1 MPTETQDIA
10 RRAAGPGLDAKPRP
24 NLPFRCSPRQ
34 AGAVSTPICG
44 GSQGRWRHLHRQG
57 DGPRHGS
64 SSAISP
70 QPSAAARQ
78 AAEAGVGPKVLAADV
93 AARTLVMEDL
103 SAEAGW
109 SAGTLD
115 KVLDRATRLK
125 VLRRRKAF
133 HRTKPLGPQG
143 STSSQQIEALLD
155 KCRSRRG
162 APAGGHRLARHQ
174 RARGARRDRRLRH
187 RPCARPWRRQ
197 RLEPDVLGATGE
209 VRLIDWD
216 MAGDMDPLLDVGA
229 FLVEAH
235 DSESD
240 AAECFEAFNGR
251 FERALFNRA
260 WLYGVADD
268 FRWGLIGALLA
279 GTSRRETYEFLK
291 FGDWRFLRARMAIR
305 DPRFS
310 EKLGRL

>member
-1 MPTETQDIA
+1 MSSDTLETA
-10 RRAAGPGLDAKPRP
+10 RRAAGPDWK
-24 NLPFRCSPRQ
+24 
-34 AGAVSTPICG
+34 
-44 GSQGRWRHLHRQG
+44 
-57 DGPRHGS
+57 D
-64 SSAISP
+64 
-70 QPSAAARQ
+70 AAAEPAIPVLASPSWRGVDADVWRLTRADGVSIIAKVMDADTGRFSDVATSFAAACQ
-78 AAEAGVGPKVLAADV
+78 AAEGGIGPKVLAADV

-103 SAEAGW
+103 SADRGW

-115 KVLDRATRLK
+115 KVLDRGVRLK
-125 VLRRRKAF
+125 VLETRKAF
-133 HRTKPLGPQG
+133 HRTKPLGRKLDLFKE
-143 STSSQQIEALLD
+143 IERLLVD
-155 KCRSRRG
+155 CRSAKAPLPEDVDWLATSVKEAGDAIRASG
-162 APAGGHRLARHQ
+162 IDHAPAHGDGNVSNLMFSDRGEIRL
-174 RARGARRDRRLRH
+174 L
-187 RPCARPWRRQ
+187 
-197 RLEPDVLGATGE
+197 
-209 VRLIDWD
+209 DWD
-216 MAGDMDPLLDVGA
+216 MASDMDPLLDAGA

-251 FERALFNRA
+251 FDRALFNRA
-260 WLYGVADD
+260 WLYGAADD

>member
-1 MPTETQDIA
+1 MLTETHEIA
-10 RRAAGPGLDAKPRP
+10 RRAAGPDWRDATAEPAIP
-24 NLPFRCSPRQ
+24 VLASPSWRGVD
-34 AGAVSTPICG
+34 ADVWRLRKSDGASCIAKVMDRDTDQFSDISVSF
-44 GSQGRWRHLHRQG
+44 
-57 DGPRHGS
+57 
-64 SSAISP
+64 
-70 QPSAAARQ
+70 AAARQ
-78 AAEAGVGPKVLAADV
+78 AGDAGIGPKVLAADV

-109 SAGTLD
+109 STGTLD
-115 KVLDRATRLK
+115 KVLDRATRLR
-125 VLRRRKAF
+125 VLETRKAF
-133 HRTKPLGPQG
+133 HRTRPLGRKADVFAE
-143 STSSQQIEALLD
+143 IDALLD
-155 KCRSRRG
+155 KCRSARAPLPEDMDWLATNVNEVRDAIG
-162 APAGGHRLARHQ
+162 ASGIDYAPAHGDGNVSNLMFSADGGIRL
-174 RARGARRDRRLRH
+174 
-187 RPCARPWRRQ
+187 
-197 RLEPDVLGATGE
+197 V
-209 VRLIDWD
+209 DWD
-216 MAGDMDPLLDVGA
+216 MAGDMDPLLDAGA

-268 FRWGLIGALLA
+268 LRWGLIGALLA

>member
-1 MPTETQDIA
+1 MSSDTLETA
-10 RRAAGPGLDAKPRP
+10 RRAAGPEWKD
-24 NLPFRCSPRQ
+24 
-34 AGAVSTPICG
+34 
-44 GSQGRWRHLHRQG
+44 
-57 DGPRHGS
+57 
-64 SSAISP
+64 
-70 QPSAAARQ
+70 AAAEPAIPVLASPSWRGVDADLWRLIRADGVSIIAKVMDADTGRFSDVATSFAAACQ
-78 AAEAGVGPKVLAADV
+78 AAEGGIGPKVFAADV

-103 SAEAGW
+103 SADRGW

-115 KVLDRATRLK
+115 KVLDRGVRLK
-125 VLRRRKAF
+125 VLETRKAF
-133 HRTKPLGPQG
+133 HRTKPLGRKLDLFAE
-143 STSSQQIEALLD
+143 IERLLGD
-155 KCRSRRG
+155 CRSAKAPLPEDVDWLATSVKEAGDAIRASG
-162 APAGGHRLARHQ
+162 IDHAPAHGDGNVSNLMFSDRGEIRL
-174 RARGARRDRRLRH
+174 L
-187 RPCARPWRRQ
+187 
-197 RLEPDVLGATGE
+197 
-209 VRLIDWD
+209 DWD
-216 MAGDMDPLLDVGA
+216 MAGDMDPLLDAGA

-251 FERALFNRA
+251 FDRALFNRA
-260 WLYGVADD
+260 WLYGAADD

>member
-1 MPTETQDIA
+1 MLTDTQDIA
-10 RRAAGPGLDAKPRP
+10 RRAAGPDWKDAKVEAAIPV
-24 NLPFRCSPRQ
+24 LASPSWRGVD
-34 AGAVSTPICG
+34 ADLWRLSRADGATLIAKVMDPDT
-44 GSQGRWRHLHRQG
+44 
-57 DGPRHGS
+57 
-64 SSAISP
+64 SAFSDVAT
-70 QPSAAARQ
+70 SFAAARQ
-78 AAEAGVGPKVLAADV
+78 AAEAGIGPKVLAADV
-93 AARTLVMEDL
+93 ASRTLVMEDL
-103 SAEAGW
+103 SAARGW

-115 KVLDRATRLK
+115 KVLDRAVRLK
-125 VLRRRKAF
+125 VLETRRAF
-133 HRTKPLGPQG
+133 HRTMPLGRKLDLFAE
-143 STSSQQIEALLD
+143 IERLLD
-155 KCRSRRG
+155 TCRSAG
-162 APAGGHRLARHQ
+162 APLPEDVNWLASSVNEVGDAI
-174 RARGARRDRRLRH
+174 RASGIDHAPAHGDGNVSNLM
-187 RPCARPWRRQ
+187 
-197 RLEPDVLGATGE
+197 LSEKGE
-209 VRLIDWD
+209 IRLIDWD

-240 AAECFEAFNGR
+240 AAECFEAYNGR
-251 FERALFNRA
+251 FDRALFNRA

>member
-1 MPTETQDIA
+1 MLTETQEIA
-10 RRAAGPGLDAKPRP
+10 RRAAGPDWKDATVEPAIP
-24 NLPFRCSPRQ
+24 VLASPSWRGVD
-34 AGAVSTPICG
+34 ADLWRLVSA
-44 GSQGRWRHLHRQG
+44 
-57 DGPRHGS
+57 DGTTLIAKVMDPDT
-64 SSAISP
+64 SAFSDLAT
-70 QPSAAARQ
+70 SFTAARQ
-78 AAEAGVGPKVLAADV
+78 AAEAGIGPKVLAADV
-93 AARTLVMEDL
+93 ASRTLVMEDL
-103 SAEAGW
+103 SELRGW

-115 KVLDRATRLK
+115 KVLDRAVRLK
-125 VLRRRKAF
+125 VLEARKAF
-133 HRTKPLGPQG
+133 HRTKPLGRK
-143 STSSQQIEALLD
+143 IDLFAEVERLLN
-155 KCRSRRG
+155 KCRTAG
-162 APAGGHRLARHQ
+162 APLPEDIGWLAMNMREL
-174 RARGARRDRRLRH
+174 RDAIGASGIDYVPAHGDGNVSNLMFS
-187 RPCARPWRRQ
+187 
-197 RLEPDVLGATGE
+197 DKGE

-240 AAECFEAFNGR
+240 AAECFEAYHGR
-251 FERALFNRA
+251 FDRALFNRA

-268 FRWGLIGALLA
+268 VRWGLIGALLA

>member
-1 MPTETQDIA
+1 MLTDTQETA
-10 RRAAGPGLDAKPRP
+10 RRVAGPDWKDAMAEAAIPV
-24 NLPFRCSPRQ
+24 LASPSWRGVD
-34 AGAVSTPICG
+34 ADLWRLSRADGATLIAKVMDPDTSEFSDVAT
-44 GSQGRWRHLHRQG
+44 SFT
-57 DGPRHGS
+57 
-64 SSAISP
+64 
-70 QPSAAARQ
+70 AAWQ

-93 AARTLVMEDL
+93 ASRTLVMEDL
-103 SAEAGW
+103 SATRGW
-109 SAGTLD
+109 SAGTLE
-115 KVLDRATRLK
+115 KVLDRRVCLK
-125 VLRRRKAF
+125 VLETRKAF
-133 HRTKPLGPQG
+133 HRTKPLGRKLDLFAE
-143 STSSQQIEALLD
+143 IEVLLD
-155 KCRSRRG
+155 KCRNAG
-162 APAGGHRLARHQ
+162 APLPEDVNWLASSVSEVRDAI
-174 RARGARRDRRLRH
+174 RASGIDYAPAHGDGNVSNLMFS
-187 RPCARPWRRQ
+187 
-197 RLEPDVLGATGE
+197 ESGE
-209 VRLIDWD
+209 IRLIDWD

-240 AAECFEAFNGR
+240 AAECFEAYNGHFN
-251 FERALFNRA
+251 RALFNRA

>member
-1 MPTETQDIA
+1 MQTDTQETA
-10 RRAAGPGLDAKPRP
+10 RRAAGPGWTDAR
-24 NLPFRCSPRQ
+24 
-34 AGAVSTPICG
+34 AE
-44 GSQGRWRHLHRQG
+44 
-57 DGPRHGS
+57 
-64 SSAISP
+64 SAIPVLASP
-70 QPSAAARQ
+70 SWRGVDADLWRLTAADGTTCIAKVMDSDTDAFSDIATAFRAARQ
-78 AAEAGVGPKVLAADV
+78 AAEAGVGPRVLAAEPDH
-93 AARTLVMEDL
+93 RTLVMEDL
-103 SAEAGW
+103 SAAQGW

-115 KVLDRATRLK
+115 KVVDQAVRLK
-125 VLRRRKAF
+125 VLEARKAF
-133 HRTKPLGPQG
+133 HRTKPLGRK
-143 STSSQQIEALLD
+143 IDLFAEVERLLN
-155 KCRSRRG
+155 KCRTAG
-162 APAGGHRLARHQ
+162 APLPEDIGWLAMNMREL
-174 RARGARRDRRLRH
+174 RDAIGASGIDYVPAHGDGNVSNLMFSDKG
-187 RPCARPWRRQ
+187 Q
-197 RLEPDVLGATGE
+197 VL
-209 VRLIDWD
+209 LIDWD

-251 FERALFNRA
+251 FERKLFNRA

-268 FRWGLIGALLA
+268 VRWGLIGALLA